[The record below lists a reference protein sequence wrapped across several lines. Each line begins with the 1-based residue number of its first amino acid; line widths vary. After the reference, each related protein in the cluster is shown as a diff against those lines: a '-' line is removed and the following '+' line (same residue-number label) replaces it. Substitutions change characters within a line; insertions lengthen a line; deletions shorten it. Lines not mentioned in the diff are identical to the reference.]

1 MMLIRFLCIRMFFV
15 GSLMEL
21 VFFSIEIQSREFARD
36 KQDGFTI
43 LKRERRHHIDDIIL
57 HVIVGVVL
65 KYDGV

>member
-1 MMLIRFLCIRMFFV
+1 
-15 GSLMEL
+15 MEL
-21 VFFSIEIQSREFARD
+21 IFFSIEIQSRKFARD
-36 KQDGFTI
+36 KQDGFII